1 MYERFK
7 KLLDE
12 NNAKPSEIA
21 KATGIPPS
29 TFSDWKV
36 GRSRPKLDKIKKI
49 ADYFEVSYLWLSGD
63 SNDVHPRDTNDKE
76 AIKIPILG
84 TVIAGIP
91 ISAIEEIIGWEE
103 ISPKLASQ
111 GEYFALKIK
120 GDSMSPTMDAGDI
133 VVVKK
138 QQDVNSGDIAIV
150 CVNGDE
156 ATCKKIIK
164 HKDGISLVSLNPKY
178 EPMYYDKNDIIN
190 KPIHIIGKVIELRRR
205 F

>member
-12 NNAKPSEIA
+12 NNAKSSEIA

-49 ADYFEVSYLWLSGD
+49 ADYFGVSYLWLSGD
-63 SNDVHPRDTNDKE
+63 SNDAQSEDVDNK
-76 AIKIPILG
+76 AFKIPILG

-111 GEYFALKIK
+111 GDYFALKIK
-120 GDSMSPTMDAGDI
+120 GDSMAPTMDAGD
-133 VVVKK
+133 VVIVKK

-178 EPMYYDKNDIIN
+178 EPMYYDKNDIVS
-190 KPIHIIGKVIELRRR
+190 KPIHIIGRVVELRRR

>member
-7 KLLDE
+7 KLLE
-12 NNAKPSEIA
+12 KNNTKASEIA

-49 ADYFEVSYLWLSGD
+49 ADYFGVSYLWLSGD
-63 SNDVHPRDTNDKE
+63 TEDVQSKETHDK

-84 TVIAGIP
+84 TVMAGIP

-120 GDSMSPTMDAGDI
+120 GDSMSPTMDENDI
-133 VVVKK
+133 VIVKK
-138 QQDVNSGDIAIV
+138 QNDISSGDIAIV
-150 CVNGDE
+150 CINGDE
-156 ATCKKIIK
+156 ATCKKLIK
-164 HKDGISLVSLNPKY
+164 HKDGISLVSLNSKY
-178 EPMYYDKNDIIN
+178 EPMYYDKKAIIG
-190 KPIHIIGKVIELRRR
+190 KPIHIIGKVVELRRR

>member
-7 KLLDE
+7 KLLDD
-12 NNAKPSEIA
+12 NNVKASEIA
-21 KATGIPPS
+21 KTTGIPPS

-49 ADYFEVSYLWLSGD
+49 ADYFGVSYLWLSGD
-63 SNDVHPRDTNDKE
+63 TDDVQSKETNNK

-120 GDSMSPTMDAGDI
+120 GDSMSPTMDENDI
-133 VVVKK
+133 VIVKK
-138 QQDVNSGDIAIV
+138 QNDISSGDIAIV
-150 CVNGDE
+150 CINGDE
-156 ATCKKIIK
+156 ATCKKLIK
-164 HKDGISLVSLNPKY
+164 HKDGISLVSLNSKY
-178 EPMYYDKNDIIN
+178 EPMYYDKNDIAD
-190 KPIHIIGKVIELRRR
+190 KPIHIIGKVVELRRR

>member
-7 KLLDE
+7 KLLE
-12 NNAKPSEIA
+12 KNNTKASEIA

-49 ADYFEVSYLWLSGD
+49 ANYFGVSYLWLSGD
-63 SNDVHPRDTNDKE
+63 TEDVQSKETHDK

-84 TVIAGIP
+84 TVMAGIP

-120 GDSMSPTMDAGDI
+120 GDSMSPTMDENDI
-133 VVVKK
+133 VIVKK
-138 QQDVNSGDIAIV
+138 QNDISSGDIAIV
-150 CVNGDE
+150 CINGDE
-156 ATCKKIIK
+156 ATCKKLIK
-164 HKDGISLVSLNPKY
+164 HKDGISLVSLNSKY
-178 EPMYYDKNDIIN
+178 EPMYYDKKAIIG
-190 KPIHIIGKVIELRRR
+190 KPIHIIGKVVELRRR

>member
-12 NNAKPSEIA
+12 NNAKSSEIA

-49 ADYFEVSYLWLSGD
+49 ADYFGVSHLWLSGD
-63 SNDVHPRDTNDKE
+63 SNDAQSEDVGNK
-76 AIKIPILG
+76 AFKIPILG

-91 ISAIEEIIGWEE
+91 ISAVEEIIGWEE
-103 ISPKLASQ
+103 ISPKLTSQ
-111 GEYFALKIK
+111 GDYFALKIK
-120 GDSMSPTMDAGDI
+120 GDSMSPTMDAGD
-133 VVVKK
+133 VVIVKK
-138 QQDVNSGDIAIV
+138 QQDINSGDIAIV

-164 HKDGISLVSLNPKY
+164 HKDGISLMSLNPKY
-178 EPMYYDKNDIIN
+178 EPMYYDKNDIVS
-190 KPIHIIGKVIELRRR
+190 KPIHIIGRVVELRRR

>member
-1 MYERFK
+1 MYKRFK
-7 KLLDE
+7 KLLE
-12 NNAKPSEIA
+12 KNNTKASEIA

-49 ADYFEVSYLWLSGD
+49 ANYFGVSYLWLSGD
-63 SNDVHPRDTNDKE
+63 TEDVQSKETHDK

-84 TVIAGIP
+84 TVMAGIP

-120 GDSMSPTMDAGDI
+120 GDSMSPTMDENDI
-133 VVVKK
+133 VIVKK
-138 QQDVNSGDIAIV
+138 QNDISSGDIAIV
-150 CVNGDE
+150 CINGDE
-156 ATCKKIIK
+156 ATCKKLIK
-164 HKDGISLVSLNPKY
+164 HKDGISLVSLNSKY
-178 EPMYYDKNDIIN
+178 APMYYDKKAIIG
-190 KPIHIIGKVIELRRR
+190 KPIHIIGKVVELRRR

>member
-1 MYERFK
+1 MPNIGNRI
-7 KLLDE
+7 KLRRKELGLTLQQLGDKIGVEASTVRKWE
-12 NNAKPSEIA
+12 NNIIQNIK
-21 KATGIPPS
+21 T
-29 TFSDWKV
+29 
-36 GRSRPKLDKIKKI
+36 DKISKI
-49 ADYFEVSYLWLSGD
+49 ASALGVTINYIIDD
-63 SNDVHPRDTNDKE
+63 SRSDQSNK

-120 GDSMSPTMDAGDI
+120 GDSMSPTMDENDI
-133 VVVKK
+133 VIVKK
-138 QQDVNSGDIAIV
+138 QNNISSGDIAIV
-150 CVNGDE
+150 CINGDE

-164 HKDGISLVSLNPKY
+164 HKDGISLVSLNSKY
-178 EPMYYDKNDIIN
+178 EPMYYDKNDIAD
-190 KPIHIIGKVIELRRR
+190 KPIHIIGKVVELRRR